1 MSEGKYNE
9 NLQSKI
15 PLFFIQI
22 IWLKKFQ
29 VMYHTWKLEL
39 KTVQPYLLTKHSL
52 PDNSASVVG
61 ISDFERRNSVGSHVA
76 LACNFGLQKA
86 TSSFFLVN
94 LTYKFNKT
102 AETTQYKFSKKKEL
116 TIMYPKFHKDNFIR
130 STFVT
135 SQQVPAATKVFSHS
149 GLNFKCVWD
158 IFSAWS
164 SRYGFRKWVGLDR
177 PCPTNFFFS
186 K

>member
-1 MSEGKYNE
+1 ML
-9 NLQSKI
+9 LQLVILDFKRRP
-15 PLFFIQI
+15 PL
-22 IWLKKFQ
+22 
-29 VMYHTWKLEL
+29 
-39 KTVQPYLLTKHSL
+39 
-52 PDNSASVVG
+52 
-61 ISDFERRNSVGSHVA
+61 
-76 LACNFGLQKA
+76 
-86 TSSFFLVN
+86 FFLVN

-177 PCPTNFFFS
+177 PCPTNYFFLSDLPISFS
-186 K
+186 QLLTTKTLSLNHACLKTKSFHCLSY

>member
-1 MSEGKYNE
+1 M
-9 NLQSKI
+9 
-15 PLFFIQI
+15 
-22 IWLKKFQ
+22 
-29 VMYHTWKLEL
+29 
-39 KTVQPYLLTKHSL
+39 
-52 PDNSASVVG
+52 
-61 ISDFERRNSVGSHVA
+61 GSHVA

-135 SQQVPAATKVFSHS
+135 SQLPLFFFSHS
-149 GLNFKCVWD
+149 GLNFKRIWD
-158 IFSAWS
+158 IFSTWS
-164 SRYGFRKWVGLDR
+164 SQYGLQNYLGLDKS
-177 PCPTNFFFS
+177 CPPENLFKIWTEHSNFPVKSCNLLKQLPRLGTFKLGIPNNKPNFVRC
-186 K
+186 